1 MTLVRWILLGLAL
14 VWGAA
19 LVIAPGAT
27 VIVSLL
33 YLYPIAMTLT
43 AIWLIVW
50 VPTLLRDGNP
60 ALLAVERFA
69 AGALAATAFT
79 LAGFLAGQAL
89 AARLFVDAT
98 RLGAIDRDLVF
109 GIWISYAVFWLPL
122 LIVRVIHLW
131 LRDRR
136 RKGVA

>member
-33 YLYPIAMTLT
+33 YLDPIAMTLT

-60 ALLAVERFA
+60 ALLAVVGLFA
-69 AGALAATAFT
+69 VDMSAEAALQ
-79 LAGFLAGQAL
+79 LPSSSS
-89 AARLFVDAT
+89 RS
-98 RLGAIDRDLVF
+98 IPLV
-109 GIWISYAVFWLPL
+109 SAPE
-122 LIVRVIHLW
+122 IHLFSIRSHPH
-131 LRDRR
+131 LSSHC
-136 RKGVA
+136 KTHSN